1 MRCVESHGSD
11 CPDAGRRLHRGIPV
25 VLATLLALA
34 SGQTA
39 AQTPLPRYGA
49 EPVHSTVVFAIDHL
63 GYSQSIG
70 RFRVREMDLR
80 FDPERWAESSVEAV
94 IDIGSLDLADA
105 GWNRTMLGRR
115 WFRVEDFPEAR
126 FRSTR
131 VTPTGEQT
139 ADIEGEL
146 TLLGVTRPVTLQ
158 ARLNRIGS
166 NLYAGG
172 RLWIGFSA
180 TATLSRSAFGM
191 DADPK
196 VVGDAVE
203 LRIEIEGP
211 RLDRP
216 ARPSKR

>member
-1 MRCVESHGSD
+1 MRCVE
-11 CPDAGRRLHRGIPV
+11 RLPA
-25 VLATLLALA
+25 VLATALLALA
-34 SGQTA
+34 SLTA
-39 AQTPLPRYGA
+39 PAQTPLPRYGA
-49 EPVHSTVVFAIDHL
+49 EPVHSSVVFAVDHL

-80 FDPERWAESSVEAV
+80 FDPERWAESRVEAV

-105 GWNRTMLGRR
+105 DWNRTMLGRR

-146 TLLGVTRPVTLQ
+146 TLLGVTQPVTLQ

-180 TATLSRSAFGM
+180 TATLSRSAFGLA
-191 DADPK
+191 ADPK
-196 VVGDAVE
+196 AVGDVVE

-216 ARPSKR
+216 ARTGKR

>member
-1 MRCVESHGSD
+1 MSCVRPDRSACTVTRRYPHGWR
-11 CPDAGRRLHRGIPV
+11 ALLIGAALV
-25 VLATLLALA
+25 VGSLPA
-34 SGQTA
+34 A
-39 AQTPLPRYGA
+39 AQTPLPRYTA
-49 EPVHSTVVFAIDHL
+49 EPIHSSVVFAVDHL

-94 IDIGSLDLADA
+94 IDIASLDLADA
-105 GWNRTMLGRR
+105 DWNRTMLGRR
-115 WFRVEDFPEAR
+115 WFRVEDFPDAR

-131 VTPTGEQT
+131 VTPTGDNR
-139 ADIEGEL
+139 ADIDGEL
-146 TLLGVTRPVTLQ
+146 TLLGVTRPVTLK

-180 TATLSRSAFGM
+180 TATLSRSAFGLS
-191 DADPK
+191 ADPK
-196 VVGDAVE
+196 AVGDSVE
-203 LRIEIEGP
+203 LRIELEGP

-216 ARPSKR
+216 SRPAKR

>member
-1 MRCVESHGSD
+1 MRCAE
-11 CPDAGRRLHRGIPV
+11 AGRRVDAACRVRRMWCAPLLGALLT
-25 VLATLLALA
+25 LA
-34 SGQTA
+34 GTA
-39 AQTPLPRYGA
+39 ATAQSALPRYGA
-49 EPVHSTVVFAIDHL
+49 DPVHSTVVFAVDHL

-80 FDPERWAESSVEAV
+80 FDPDRWAESSVEAV

-115 WFRVEDFPEAR
+115 WFRVEEFPEAR

-131 VTPTGEQT
+131 VRPTGEQT
-139 ADIEGEL
+139 ADIDGEL
-146 TLLGVTRPVTLQ
+146 SLLGVTRPVTLKT
-158 ARLNRIGS
+158 RLNRIGS

-180 TATLSRSAFGM
+180 TAPLSRSEFGLT
-191 DADPK
+191 ADPK
-196 VVGDAVE
+196 AVGDVVE
-203 LRIEIEGP
+203 IRIELEGP

-216 ARPSKR
+216 ARSGKR

>member
-1 MRCVESHGSD
+1 MRCAE
-11 CPDAGRRLHRGIPV
+11 AGRCIDASCRRW
-25 VLATLLALA
+25 LAPLLAGLLALA
-34 SGQTA
+34 SLPSA

-49 EPVHSTVVFAIDHL
+49 DPVHSTVVFAVDHL
-63 GYSQSIG
+63 GFSQSIG

-80 FDPERWAESSVEAV
+80 FDPERWADSRVEAV

-115 WFRVEDFPEAR
+115 WFRVEAFPEAR

-131 VTPTGEQT
+131 VTPTGERT

-146 TLLGVTRPVTLQ
+146 TLLGVTQPVTLK

-180 TATLSRSAFGM
+180 TATLSRSEFGLS
-191 DADPK
+191 ADPK
-196 VVGDAVE
+196 VVGDVVE
-203 LRIEIEGP
+203 LRIEVEGP
-211 RLDRP
+211 RLDRATP
-216 ARPSKR
+216 PRKR

>member
-1 MRCVESHGSD
+1 MPCAESVAASRCHAAHGL
-11 CPDAGRRLHRGIPV
+11 PALVVGALL
-25 VLATLLALA
+25 VLASLPAP
-34 SGQTA
+34 
-39 AQTPLPRYGA
+39 AQQALPRYGA
-49 EPVHSTVVFAIDHL
+49 DPVHSTVVFAVDHL
-63 GYSQSIG
+63 GFSQSIG

-80 FDPERWAESSVEAV
+80 FDPERWAESRVEAV
-94 IDIGSLDLADA
+94 IDIGSIDLADA

-115 WFRVEDFPEAR
+115 WFRVADFPEAR

-131 VTPTGEQT
+131 VTPAGENR

-146 TLLGVTRPVTLQ
+146 TLLGVTRPVTLA

-172 RLWIGFSA
+172 RRWIGFSA

-191 DADPK
+191 DSDTK
-196 VVGDAVE
+196 VVGDTVE
-203 LRIEIEGP
+203 IRIELEGP

-216 ARPSKR
+216 ARPGKR

>member
-1 MRCVESHGSD
+1 MRCAESGGKRRFR
-11 CPDAGRRLHRGIPV
+11 AGRGQARGV
-25 VLATLLALA
+25 AALLGVLLALA
-34 SGQTA
+34 SLPA
-39 AQTPLPRYGA
+39 PAQQPLPRYA
-49 EPVHSTVVFAIDHL
+49 ADPVHSTVVFAVDHL
-63 GYSQSIG
+63 GFSQSIG

-80 FDPERWAESSVEAV
+80 FDPERWAESRVEAV
-94 IDIGSLDLADA
+94 IDIGSIDLADA

-115 WFRVEDFPEAR
+115 WFRAADFPEAR
-126 FRSTR
+126 FRSIR
-131 VTPTGEQT
+131 VTPTGENR

-146 TLLGVTRPVTLQ
+146 TLLGVTRPVTLA

-196 VVGDAVE
+196 AVGDTVE

-211 RLDRP
+211 RRDRP
-216 ARPSKR
+216 NPPSKR

>member
-1 MRCVESHGSD
+1 MRCAEAGHRL
-11 CPDAGRRLHRGIPV
+11 DASCRMW
-25 VLATLLALA
+25 LAPLLAGLLALA
-34 SGQTA
+34 SPPSA
-39 AQTPLPRYGA
+39 AQSALPRYGA
-49 EPVHSTVVFAIDHL
+49 DPVHSTVVFAVDHL
-63 GYSQSIG
+63 GFSQSIG

-80 FDPERWAESSVEAV
+80 FDPERWADSRVEAV

-115 WFRVEDFPEAR
+115 WFRVEEFPEAR

-131 VTPTGEQT
+131 VTPTGEGT

-146 TLLGVTRPVTLQ
+146 SLLGVTRTVTLK

-180 TATLSRSAFGM
+180 TATLSRSEFGL
-191 DADPK
+191 DADPRA
-196 VVGDAVE
+196 VGDTVE

-216 ARPSKR
+216 VPSRKR